1 MAKISQDRLL
11 ICGSNAYKPYCR
23 YYRYKNGEYTFE
35 EEFEG
40 GGLCP
45 YDPDHNSTVVYTD
58 GQLYAATV
66 ADFQG
71 GDPLIYRQP
80 LRTERS
86 DLKKLNGIQLFDI
99 CCIQD

>member
-1 MAKISQDRLL
+1 MVVKD
-11 ICGSNAYKPYCR
+11 
-23 YYRYKNGEYTFE
+23 
-35 EEFEG
+35 FEG

-45 YDPDHNSTVVYTD
+45 YDPDHNSTAVFTD

-71 GDPLIYRQP
+71 GDPLIYREP

-86 DLKKLNGIQLFDI
+86 DLKQLNGMF
-99 CCIQD
+99 